1 MSAPVDIHLG
11 APSPRFSLNRS
22 SVGRPVIEPSLPNGL
37 CLCFPRL
44 PRVPLPFSFLALF
57 LFSVLDVP
65 THGGFCVPTC
75 SSRGRNSAWSF
86 ELRFCF
92 CFCCCPGGRP
102 PSDAVFR
109 SCLPFSP
116 VSAFARICAAFVYL
130 TDLVT
135 CPVLTPGVP
144 FWRPHFSPDARLV
157 HVTASGEV
165 AVTVQDRGGPSRRGG
180 GAGVC
185 PRAGS
190 CSGLVFLGSGG
201 EAAGREAPRGRA
213 GESAVRRPPGAAGV
227 LPRRGAS
234 ASDVRP
240 GVAAPVMTGEGR
252 RGVAGPASLSP
263 VVCMKACG
271 LLPRL
276 DRQTQATTLVHQIFG
291 GYLRSR
297 GKWRRARCPCSCQGP
312 DY

>member
-11 APSPRFSLNRS
+11 APSLRFSLNRS

-92 CFCCCPGGRP
+92 CFCCCPRGRP

-130 TDLVT
+130 PDLVT

-144 FWRPHFSPDARLV
+144 FWRLHFSPDARLA

-185 PRAGS
+185 PQD
-190 CSGLVFLGSGG
+190 G
-201 EAAGREAPRGRA
+201 ELLRPCIPGKWGRGCRPRGA
-213 GESAVRRPPGAAGV
+213 
-227 LPRRGAS
+227 
-234 ASDVRP
+234 
-240 GVAAPVMTGEGR
+240 EG
-252 RGVAGPASLSP
+252 L
-263 VVCMKACG
+263 CG
-271 LLPRL
+271 
-276 DRQTQATTLVHQIFG
+276 
-291 GYLRSR
+291 
-297 GKWRRARCPCSCQGP
+297 
-312 DY
+312 

>member
-1 MSAPVDIHLG
+1 MVSA
-11 APSPRFSLNRS
+11 SPRA
-22 SVGRPVIEPSLPNGL
+22 RPGAGIPPG
-37 CLCFPRL
+37 
-44 PRVPLPFSFLALF
+44 
-57 LFSVLDVP
+57 VL
-65 THGGFCVPTC
+65 
-75 SSRGRNSAWSF
+75 S
-86 ELRFCF
+86 F

-130 TDLVT
+130 PDLVT

-144 FWRPHFSPDARLV
+144 FWRPHFSPDARLA

-201 EAAGREAPRGRA
+201 EAAGQEAPRGRA
-213 GESAVRRPPGAAGV
+213 GESAVGRPPGAAGV

-240 GVAAPVMTGEGR
+240 GVAAPVMTGGPPGGCWACFAESRRLHEGLWPPSQV
-252 RGVAGPASLSP
+252 GPSDAGYDFGPSNFWR
-263 VVCMKACG
+263 
-271 LLPRL
+271 LP
-276 DRQTQATTLVHQIFG
+276 QIA
-291 GYLRSR
+291 
-297 GKWRRARCPCSCQGP
+297 W
-312 DY
+312 